1 MMFKFIYS
9 LVMFQQLDPRI
20 YELQKDIELYK
31 IIITGSVLLIVILV
45 LIVILQ
51 RISLAKIGHVEKTA
65 VIPKKTGAAAPAVK
79 NKVNKEKTAGSE
91 AVSPKD
97 LPDPG
102 LVFKY
107 SLAQENVTEK
117 LITIGQT
124 DGNIK
129 TYSTEI
135 MNDHLSIHIRILE
148 NREEKDIYN
157 LPDKIFEEYIVDFRR
172 EGKAL
177 IYYPGLETFR
187 QMGSREKIFLMR
199 EEDPAGDPTFPT
211 IDPKQPIR
219 IRLGERL
226 NQDEKFVN
234 GYFEFHL
241 FNQEYEAKTSAGIKK
256 IEKNFML
263 RLYRVYPG
271 YDVSSPDANGLYPM
285 MDPFRSAGK

>member
-1 MMFKFIYS
+1 MFKFIYS

-20 YELQKDIELYK
+20 YELQKDIEFYK
-31 IIITGSVLLIVILV
+31 ILLIGSVLVILILV
-45 LIVILQ
+45 LAVVLQ
-51 RISLAKIGHVEKTA
+51 RISLNRAKKSGDDLVPLTGNADTDPSSKA
-65 VIPKKTGAAAPAVK
+65 KVKPKKSVVKGAID
-79 NKVNKEKTAGSE
+79 
-91 AVSPKD
+91 PKD

-102 LVFKY
+102 LIFKY
-107 SLAQENVTEK
+107 SLAKEEVKEK

-124 DGNIK
+124 EGSIK

-135 MNDHLSIHIRILE
+135 MNDHLNIHIRIME

-157 LPDKIFEEYIVDFRR
+157 LPESISEEYMLDLRR

-177 IYYPGLETFR
+177 IYYPGLDSFR
-187 QMGSREKIFLMR
+187 QMGSRERIYIMKD
-199 EEDPAGDPTFPT
+199 EDPAGDPTFPA

-241 FNQEYEAKTSAGIKK
+241 FNQEYEVKTASGIPK
-256 IEKNFML
+256 IEKNFLL

-271 YDVSSPDANGLYPM
+271 YDISSPGKEGLYPM
-285 MDPFRSAGK
+285 MDPFSSAGK

>member
-1 MMFKFIYS
+1 MFKFIYS

-20 YELQKDIELYK
+20 YELQKDIEFYK
-31 IIITGSVLLIVILV
+31 ILLIGSALVIIILV
-45 LIVILQ
+45 LAVILQ
-51 RISLAKIGHVEKTA
+51 RISLYRARRSGEGAADISENKDTEQLPKTK
-65 VIPKKTGAAAPAVK
+65 VKPKKSGVKGAID
-79 NKVNKEKTAGSE
+79 S
-91 AVSPKD
+91 KD

-102 LVFKY
+102 LIFKY
-107 SLAQENVTEK
+107 SLAKEEVREK

-124 DGNIK
+124 DGSIK

-135 MNDHLSIHIRILE
+135 MNDHLNIHIRIME
-148 NREEKDIYN
+148 NRDEKDIYN
-157 LPDKIFEEYIVDFRR
+157 LPDSIYEEYMLDLRR

-177 IYYPGLETFR
+177 IYYPGLDSFR
-187 QMGSREKIFLMR
+187 QMGSRERIYIMK

-219 IRLGERL
+219 IRIGERL

-241 FNQEYEAKTSAGIKK
+241 FNQEYEVKTASGIPKY
-256 IEKNFML
+256 EKNFLL

-271 YDVSSPDANGLYPM
+271 YDVSSPSKEGLYPM
-285 MDPFRSAGK
+285 MDPFSSAGK